1 MSEVSGSS
9 RICGGVPPKVTT
21 RRSDHA
27 ARPLNPAV
35 SWCFVAAGVA
45 LASLT
50 RFVGSGETRSFA
62 FDSLAIIA
70 AGGAVYGILRNRPDG
85 KGAWLL
91 LAIGMALFAAGDVA
105 YDLATGGQ
113 DAATGYP
120 WANATDLLAYPCV
133 AIALYLL
140 ARRHFRRDT
149 TVDSAIVALAA
160 SAVIWQWVVT
170 PVVTT
175 GEGATLERIFA
186 ASYPIMDVLL
196 VVVIV
201 HAVFTLPRWVP
212 AAWFLFGALAV
223 MLIADTVYARLV
235 VDNSYVEGSPLDGL
249 WPIAYVLFAA
259 AVLHP
264 SMRNLWFTRHTGFV
278 RHGRA
283 RMIVLGAA
291 LFSAP
296 AVVVLDDAG
305 STEMLALTAIVGVT
319 AALVAWRIAKLVAET
334 DRAREVLG
342 ESEARFR
349 AYVQHSS
356 DVVGVV
362 DVLGM
367 ITYVSPSVQVVFGF
381 EPGDLLGRP
390 ILEMIHPDDVDRAS
404 EAIASLADRP
414 FESATVELRCRH
426 VDGSWRWAETTCTN
440 QMHEPAVRGVVGNF
454 RDVTERRRI
463 EALGARETQVL
474 ERILSG
480 APIPQTLHGLLEAV
494 EDFIGDGSAT
504 IRLYDGDAGELHRVA
519 APTLPAAFIAEM
531 DVRLAE
537 QASDAEHVYNARFE
551 PLIIADIEDNPPFP
565 EMGELRQLAAAHGF
579 RAFWSVPI
587 RTPDDARLL
596 GMLAIYLRNARN
608 PSDAERSM
616 MERVRSLVSIA
627 LDRAAHTQLL
637 GHLALHDTLT
647 DLPNRAL
654 AVQRLDAALA
664 RIGDGRTM
672 VAVLFFDL
680 DRFKIINDG
689 FGHDTG
695 DELLVAV
702 GRRLAAAIRRDDT
715 VARFGGDEFVV
726 VCENLTD
733 LGQVEEVAERAIW
746 ALSQPFALA
755 HAEVVISASLGIAI
769 TRRATD
775 RAASLLRDADA
786 AMYRAKS
793 RGGARYELFDQAM
806 HTQAVTRLLTERGL
820 REALE
825 RDELRVLFQP
835 QFDLRSGE
843 RVAEEALLRWEH
855 PVRGLVPPGEFIGIA
870 EETGVIVPIG
880 NWVLRHVCE
889 RAGSTRQAGPNNGP
903 LCTSANISAR
913 QLLRPDFAGIV
924 RATLHEFDVEP
935 STLCLEIA
943 EHVLLDDQE
952 TTTQTLNRLKDYGI
966 RLAIDD
972 FGTGGSS
979 LTYLRRYPFDE
990 LKIDQA
996 FVAGLGQSAAD
1007 DAIVAATIDMAH
1019 ALGMVVA
1026 AEGVETEVQR
1036 LRLVELGCDRAQGFF
1051 LAPPE
1056 AAHARHLKLVK
1067 QQPA

>member
-1 MSEVSGSS
+1 MPQLSGSS
-9 RICGGVPPKVTT
+9 RIGGGVPPAVTT
-21 RRSDHA
+21 LRSDDA
-27 ARPLNPAV
+27 ARPHNPAV
-35 SWCFVAAGVA
+35 SWCFVAAAGG
-45 LASLT
+45 LASVT
-50 RFVGSGETRSFA
+50 RFAASGDTRSFA
-62 FDSLAIIA
+62 FDALAIIA
-70 AGGAVYGILRNRPDG
+70 AGGAFYGILRNRPAG

-91 LAIGMALFAAGDVA
+91 LAIGMALFAASDVA
-105 YDLATGGQ
+105 FDVVSNGQ
-113 DAATGYP
+113 ADATGYP
-120 WANATDLLAYPCV
+120 WADALNLAAYPCI

-140 ARRHFRRDT
+140 ARKHFRRDT

-160 SAVIWQWVVT
+160 SAVIWLWVVT

-175 GEGATLERIFA
+175 GEGASLERIVA
-186 ASYPIMDVLL
+186 AAYPIFDVLL

-201 HAVFTLPRWVP
+201 HAVFTLPKWVP

-235 VDNSYVEGSPLDGL
+235 ADSAYLEGSPLDAL

-264 SMRNLWFTRHTGFV
+264 SMRNLWDAQHTGFV

-296 AVVVLDDAG
+296 AVVVLDEAG
-305 STEMLALTAIVGVT
+305 STEAFALTAIVGVT
-319 AALVAWRIAKLVAET
+319 AVLVAWRIAKLVSET
-334 DRAREVLG
+334 DRAREVLA

-349 AYVQHSS
+349 AFVQHSS

-362 DVLGM
+362 DVLGT
-367 ITYVSPSVQVVFGF
+367 ITYVSPSVEEVFGF
-381 EPGDLLGRP
+381 EPRDLLGHT
-390 ILEMIHPDDVDRAS
+390 ILDLIHPDDVGRAS
-404 EAIASLADRP
+404 RAIAALADRP
-414 FESATVELRCRH
+414 LASETVEVRCRH

-463 EALGARETQVL
+463 ETLAARETQVL
-474 ERILSG
+474 EGILAG
-480 APIPQTLHGLLEAV
+480 ALVPDTLHVLMEAV
-494 EDFIGDGSAT
+494 EEFLGDGSAT
-504 IRLYDGDAGELHRVA
+504 IRLYDTATGELRRIA
-519 APTLPAAFIAEM
+519 APSLPSAFIASLDEQ
-531 DVRLAE
+531 LAM
-537 QASDAEHVYNARFE
+537 QSDRAADAYNSRFE
-551 PLIIADIEDNPPFP
+551 PIIIGDIDDAPRFP
-565 EMGELRQLAAAHGF
+565 QMAELRQLVRTQGF

-587 RTPDDARLL
+587 RTPDDERLL
-596 GMLAIYLRNARN
+596 GMLAIYVRNARE
-608 PSDAERSM
+608 PTDPEQAM

-647 DLPNRAL
+647 NLPNRAL
-654 AVQRLDAALA
+654 AVERLNAALA
-664 RIGDGRTM
+664 RLGDGRAL

-680 DRFKIINDG
+680 DRFKIVNDG

-695 DELLVAV
+695 DELLIAV
-702 GRRLAAAIRRDDT
+702 GRRLAASVRRDDT

-726 VCENLTD
+726 VCEDLTD
-733 LGQVEEVAERAIW
+733 ESQVEEVAERAIS
-746 ALSQPFALA
+746 ALSQPFVLG
-755 HAEVVISASLGIAI
+755 HTEVVVTASLGIAI
-769 TRRATD
+769 TRRASD
-775 RAASLLRDADA
+775 RPASLLRDADA

-806 HTQAVTRLLTERGL
+806 HTQAVARLLTERGL

-825 RDELRVLFQP
+825 RDEFRVVFQP
-835 QFDLRSGE
+835 QFDLQSGE

-855 PVRGLVPPGEFIGIA
+855 PVRGTVPPGEFIGIA
-870 EETGVIVPIG
+870 EETGIIVPLG
-880 NWVLRHVCE
+880 AWVLNQVCE
-889 RAGSTRQAGPNNGP
+889 RAGATRKDGPNKGP

-913 QLLRPDFAGIV
+913 QLLRPDFAGMV
-924 RATLHEFDVEP
+924 RAMLLEFDVDP
-935 STLCLEIA
+935 SALCLEIA

-952 TTTQTLNRLKDYGI
+952 NITQTLERLKGFGI

-996 FVAGLGQSAAD
+996 FVAGLGKSAAD

-1036 LRLVELGCDRAQGFF
+1036 LRLVELGCDRAQGYL

-1056 AAHARHLKLVK
+1056 AAPARHLKLVT